1 MIEINIGAEEQ
12 EQRLDR
18 FLKKFLPKAS
28 LGHVYKIIRTK
39 VRVNGKKAKP
49 EQYLKKGDVLALYL
63 PEDALEAFLKP
74 EKESARNSSPRQFTV
89 VYEDE
94 NLLLVNKPAGLLTH
108 GDRTEK
114 KNTLVN
120 QVLDYLVDT
129 GAYRFSR
136 VNTFVPATVNRLD
149 RNTSGLV
156 IFGKNNLALQCLNE
170 MIRSKES
177 IGKYYL
183 AAAKGELTE
192 ERTLRS
198 VMEKDEEKNRIR
210 ILEGDAPK
218 GRVMETVLRPVACRN
233 GYSLVEAQLITGRTH
248 QIRAHMASAGLHIL
262 GDPKYGDLSVNK
274 KMKESFGLTGQFLHA
289 GRLAFWDCPE
299 MFRYLDGK
307 EFRAPLPAKL
317 ERIKRELFEEEKQ
330 YE

>member
-262 GDPKYGDLSVNK
+262 GDSKYGDPSVNK
-274 KMKESFGLTGQFLHA
+274 KMKEDFGLTGQFLHA

-317 ERIKRELFEEEKQ
+317 ERIKRELFEEEK
-330 YE
+330 

>member
-18 FLKKFLPKAS
+18 FLKKFLSKAS
-28 LGHVYKIIRTK
+28 LGHIYKIIRTK

-63 PEDALEAFLKP
+63 SEDALEAFLKP
-74 EKESARNSSPRQFTV
+74 EKESAHSTAPRQFTV

-94 NLLLVNKPAGLLTH
+94 NILLVNKPAGLLTH

-120 QVLDYLVDT
+120 QVLDYLVET

-136 VNTFVPATVNRLD
+136 VNTFVPAPANRLD

-156 IFGKNNLALQCLNE
+156 IFGKNNLALQCLNR
-170 MIRSKES
+170 MIRKKDS
-177 IGKYYL
+177 IGKFYL

-192 ERTLRS
+192 EKILRS
-198 VMEKDEEKNRIR
+198 VMEKDEDKNRIR
-210 ILEGDAPK
+210 ILEGEAPE

-262 GDPKYGDLSVNK
+262 GDPKYGDPSVNK
-274 KMKESFGLTGQFLHA
+274 EIKERFGLTGQFLHSA
-289 GRLAFWDCPE
+289 RLSFRNCPE
-299 MFRYLDGK
+299 MLNYLDGK
-307 EFRAPLPAKL
+307 EFTAPLPAKL
-317 ERIKRELFEEEKQ
+317 EKIRKELFEERQ
-330 YE
+330 RNG